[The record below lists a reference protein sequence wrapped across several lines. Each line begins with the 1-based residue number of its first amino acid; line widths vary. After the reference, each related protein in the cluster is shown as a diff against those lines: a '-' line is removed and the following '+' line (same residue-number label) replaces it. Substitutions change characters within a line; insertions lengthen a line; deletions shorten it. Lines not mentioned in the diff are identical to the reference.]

1 MFEFSVKFGD
11 LEDLVSKIEYVDI
24 LLVYLNDCE
33 GEYILFNF

>member
-11 LEDLVSKIEYVDI
+11 LEDLEYVDI

-33 GEYILFNF
+33 EEYILFNF